1 MNGKVAIITGSSRGI
16 GAETAKLLAQ
26 RGVKVVVNYARSATA
41 AEEVV
46 EFIQQRGGE
55 AIAIQAD
62 ARDMKQM
69 RYLVEETVKTYGTV
83 DILVHNAGMSFAKKT
98 FEDMTWEEFIQK
110 TNDELQAAFVST
122 KMVLPYMKKQ
132 NYGKLVYVSSGLSNH
147 PAPYFIAHGTSKGGL
162 NSFVRYIAQEVG
174 KHGVTANVVSPGL
187 VETDATA
194 DLPKEFKQQQ
204 ESFLPL
210 GRLGR
215 PEDIAKAI
223 AFYASD
229 DSAYL
234 TGSYMP
240 VSGGG
245 EMN

>member
-1 MNGKVAIITGSSRGI
+1 
-16 GAETAKLLAQ
+16 
-26 RGVKVVVNYARSATA
+26 
-41 AEEVV
+41 
-46 EFIQQRGGE
+46 
-55 AIAIQAD
+55 
-62 ARDMKQM
+62 
-69 RYLVEETVKTYGTV
+69 
-83 DILVHNAGMSFAKKT
+83 
-98 FEDMTWEEFIQK
+98 
-110 TNDELQAAFVST
+110 
-122 KMVLPYMKKQ
+122 PYMKKQ
-132 NYGKLVYVSSGLSNH
+132 QYGKLVYVSSGLSNH

-174 KHGVTANVVSPGL
+174 KQGITANAVSPGL

-204 ESFLPL
+204 EFFLPL

>member
-62 ARDMKQM
+62 ARDMEQM
-69 RYLVEETVKTYGTV
+69 RHLVEETVKTYGTV

-174 KHGVTANVVSPGL
+174 KHGITANVVSPGL

>member
-1 MNGKVAIITGSSRGI
+1 MDNKVAIVTGSSRGI
-16 GAETAKLLAQ
+16 GAETAKLLAK
-26 RGVKVVVNYARSATA
+26 RGAKVVINYARSATS

-46 EFIQQRGGE
+46 ESIQQRGGE
-55 AIAIQAD
+55 AIAMQAD

-69 RYLVEETVKTYGTV
+69 KHLVDETVKKYGTV
-83 DILVHNAGMSFAKKT
+83 DVFVHNAGMSFPKKT
-98 FEDMTWEEFIQK
+98 FEDMEWEEFIRK

-122 KMVLPYMKKQ
+122 KLVLPYMKNQ

-147 PAPYFIAHGTSKGGL
+147 PAPHFIAHGTSKGGL
-162 NSFVRYIAQEVG
+162 NSFVKYIAQEVG
-174 KHGVTANVVSPGL
+174 KYGITANAVSPGL
-187 VETDATA
+187 VETDATS
-194 DLPKEFKQQQ
+194 DLPEEFKQKQ
-204 ESFLPL
+204 EAFLPL

-229 DSAYL
+229 DSSYI
-234 TGSYMP
+234 TGSYTP

>member
-1 MNGKVAIITGSSRGI
+1 MNNKVAIITGSSRGI

-26 RGVKVVVNYARSATA
+26 RGAKVVVNYARSATA

-46 EFIQQRGGE
+46 EAIQKRGGQ

-62 ARDMKQM
+62 ARDMEQM
-69 RYLVEETVKTYGTV
+69 SQLVEETVKIYGTV
-83 DILVHNAGMSFAKKT
+83 DILVHNAGMNFPKKT
-98 FEDMTWEEFIQK
+98 FEDMDWEEFIQK

-122 KMVLPYMKKQ
+122 KVVLPYMKKQ
-132 NYGKLVYVSSGLSNH
+132 QYGKLVYVSSGLSNH
-147 PAPYFIAHGTSKGGL
+147 PAPAFIAHGTSKGGL

-174 KHGVTANVVSPGL
+174 KQGITANVVSPGL
-187 VETDATA
+187 VETDATT
-194 DLPKEFKQQQ
+194 DLSQEFKQQQ

-223 AFYASD
+223 AFYTSD
-229 DSAYL
+229 DSSYI
-234 TGSYMP
+234 TGSYTP

>member
-26 RGVKVVVNYARSATA
+26 RGVKVVVNYAKSATA

-62 ARDMKQM
+62 ARDMEQV

>member
-1 MNGKVAIITGSSRGI
+1 MNNKVAIVTGASRGI
-16 GAETAKLLAQ
+16 GAATAKLLAE
-26 RGVKVVVNYARSATA
+26 RGAKVVVNYARSAAA

-46 EFIQQRGGE
+46 KSIRQKGGE

-62 ARDMKQM
+62 ARNMEQM
-69 RYLVEETVKTYGTV
+69 SQLVEETVKTYGTV
-83 DILVHNAGMSFAKKT
+83 DILIHNAGMNFTKKS

-122 KMVLPYMKKQ
+122 KVVLPYMKKQ
-132 NYGKLVYVSSGLSNH
+132 QYGKLVYVSSGLSNH

-174 KHGVTANVVSPGL
+174 KQGITANAVSPGI

>member
-1 MNGKVAIITGSSRGI
+1 MNNKVAIVTGSSRGI

-26 RGVKVVVNYARSATA
+26 RGAKVVVNYARSATA

-46 EFIQQRGGE
+46 EAIQKRGGQ

-62 ARDMKQM
+62 ARNMEQM
-69 RYLVEETVKTYGTV
+69 SQLVEETVKVYGTV
-83 DILVHNAGMSFAKKT
+83 DILVHNAGMSFPKKT
-98 FEDMTWEEFIQK
+98 FEEMEWEEFIQK

-122 KMVLPYMKKQ
+122 KVVLPYIKKQ
-132 NYGKLVYVSSGLSNH
+132 QYGKLVYVSSGLSNH
-147 PAPYFIAHGTSKGGL
+147 PAPAFIAHGTSKGGL
-162 NSFVRYIAQEVG
+162 NSFVKYIAQEVG
-174 KHGVTANVVSPGL
+174 KQGITANIVSPGL

-194 DLPKEFKQQQ
+194 DLPQEFKQQQ

-215 PEDIAKAI
+215 PEDIAKTI

-229 DSAYL
+229 DSSYI
-234 TGSYMP
+234 TGSYTP

>member
-46 EFIQQRGGE
+46 EFIQQRSGE

-62 ARDMKQM
+62 ARDMEQM
-69 RYLVEETVKTYGTV
+69 RHLVEETVKTYGTV

-98 FEDMTWEEFIQK
+98 FEDVTWEEFIQK

-174 KHGVTANVVSPGL
+174 KNGVTANVVSPGL

-210 GRLGR
+210 GRLGC

>member
-1 MNGKVAIITGSSRGI
+1 MNEKVAIITGSSRGI

-62 ARDMKQM
+62 ARDMEQM
-69 RYLVEETVKTYGTV
+69 RHLVEETVKTYGTV

>member
-26 RGVKVVVNYARSATA
+26 RGVKVVVNYAKSATA

-62 ARDMKQM
+62 ARDMEQM

-174 KHGVTANVVSPGL
+174 KHRVTANVVSPGL

-194 DLPKEFKQQQ
+194 DLPEEFKQQQ